1 MPRQRNHYPRPACT
15 PPEDFAQ
22 RLERFKEVSCLPWR
36 ELARRLRIS
45 PVTLWRW
52 REGIRPHP
60 RHLRALYDLAEELGL
75 LGILT
80 TATAGYG
87 GPTGTQE

>member
-1 MPRQRNHYPRPACT
+1 MPRRRNHYPRSTRT

-22 RLERFKEVSCLPWR
+22 RLERFKEVSGLSWR
-36 ELARRLRIS
+36 ELTRRLSIS

-52 REGIRPHP
+52 QNGIRPHP

-80 TATAGYG
+80 TGTADCG
-87 GPTGTQE
+87 GSAGTQE